1 MPGEWYIARDGKAH
15 GPVTQAEFAE
25 FLRRGHLQPDDYIW
39 HDGLDDWVLGEKL
52 LSGLQCTA
60 EPTAPAKR
68 VRDLDGTAAPYWRL
82 LTPSLRRPF
91 EDVRMIVR
99 QWAARWNVALAYFA
113 AAAMLAPVGWGVYR
127 SLF

>member
-1 MPGEWYIARDGKAH
+1 MPDVWYVARDGKAH
-15 GPVTQAEFAE
+15 GPITQAEFAE
-25 FLRRGHLQPDDYIW
+25 FLRRGHLKPHDYIW
-39 HDGLDDWVLGEKL
+39 HDGLDDWVLGENL

-60 EPTAPAKR
+60 PTAPAKQ
-68 VRDLDGTAAPYWRL
+68 VRNLEGTASACWRL
-82 LTPSLRRPF
+82 LMPWLRRPF
-91 EDVRMIVR
+91 EDVRTVVR